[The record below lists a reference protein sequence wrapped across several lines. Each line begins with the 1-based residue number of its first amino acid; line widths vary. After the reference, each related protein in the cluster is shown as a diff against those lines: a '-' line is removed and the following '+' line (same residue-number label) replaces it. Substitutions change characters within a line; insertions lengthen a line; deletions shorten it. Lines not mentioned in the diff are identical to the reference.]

1 MRATQRG
8 ITLIGFVIVLAIAG
22 FFFFIGAKLFP
33 LYSEFY
39 AVKSAM
45 NVVRMTPGAAAMPPE
60 NVWNILD
67 KNFAVGY
74 VSSVKRQD
82 MSLVRKNGSFL
93 RITYEVRR
101 PLAYNLD
108 IVAKFDHSVELTR
121 AAVD

>member
-1 MRATQRG
+1 MRAAQRG
-8 ITLIGFVIVLAIAG
+8 ITLIGFIIVLAIAG
-22 FFFFIGAKLFP
+22 FFMFLGAKLFP
-33 LYSEFY
+33 MYSEFY

-45 NVVRMTPGAAAMPPE
+45 NQVRLTPGSASMSPE

-74 VSSVKRQD
+74 VSSVKRQH

-108 IVAKFDHSVELTR
+108 IIAKFDHTVDLSR